1 MRTTE
6 IIGVA
11 ASIVG
16 LAGLSVAIIY
26 GDRTAKVIGAA
37 GNAFINSIR
46 AATLQT
52 QYKAA

>member
-11 ASIVG
+11 SSIVA
-16 LAGLSVAIIY
+16 LAMLSIAVIY

-37 GNAFINSIR
+37 GSAFTSSIR
-46 AATLQT
+46 AATLR
-52 QYKAA
+52 